1 MKLRVCVVEDRNCMF
16 HLCTECPDKT
26 ELSSTLMTIFDS
38 NDFSFDS
45 TISYKQQVL
54 TDRTTLVTFESTQ
67 NEFIDIFTDEI
78 FELCDHHFIN
88 VQQAAYLN
96 EAKAALDNQ
105 TFIILMDFS

>member
-1 MKLRVCVVEDRNCMF
+1 MKLRVCVVEDPNCMF

-26 ELSSTLMTIFDS
+26 ELSSTLMT
-38 NDFSFDS
+38 
-45 TISYKQQVL
+45 
-54 TDRTTLVTFESTQ
+54 RM

>member
-1 MKLRVCVVEDRNCMF
+1 MKLRVCAVEDRNCMF

-54 TDRTTLVTFESTQ
+54 TDRTTLVTFESTL

-78 FELCDHHFIN
+78 FELCDHHFMK
-88 VQQAAYLN
+88 VQQAGYQK